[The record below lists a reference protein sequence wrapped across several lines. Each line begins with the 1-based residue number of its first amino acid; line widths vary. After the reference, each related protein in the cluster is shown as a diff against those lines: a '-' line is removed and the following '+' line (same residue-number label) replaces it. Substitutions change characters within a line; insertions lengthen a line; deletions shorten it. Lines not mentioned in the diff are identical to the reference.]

1 MCKYLLDLDLTLMNV
16 WRDNYCLE
24 NDYDS
29 KTKLG
34 IIFSMLHFFETKI
47 IKRKSLT
54 CLRDWAV
61 RVLKSLMGFSNTSNN
76 RQKVQKMPKMIKI
89 SCRQAYPSKKKL
101 INFSTTNIFCST
113 PNIYNSDFNSKLKL
127 SLHFSSAI

>member
-1 MCKYLLDLDLTLMNV
+1 MVCVQILVGFGSNSNECLED
-16 WRDNYCLE
+16 CLE

-29 KTKLG
+29 KTKLS

-54 CLRDWAV
+54 CLRDWAA

-76 RQKVQKMPKMIKI
+76 RQSAKNAKNDKNIM
-89 SCRQAYPSKKKL
+89 QASIPIKKK
-101 INFSTTNIFCST
+101 I
-113 PNIYNSDFNSKLKL
+113 D
-127 SLHFSSAI
+127 